1 MFDGTP
7 CLLPTFQCIDNFN
20 FLSLPPHIKNNLCLL
35 KLLTDYFTM
44 CDPENTDFLPNK
56 NVKEIKY
63 NTENNQEKESKLPCW
78 RKIPCI
84 GIALIIVKNLVNG
97 ASDVIVKKITDIG
110 KYKLIF
116 YTY

>member
-1 MFDGTP
+1 
-7 CLLPTFQCIDNFN
+7 
-20 FLSLPPHIKNNLCLL
+20 
-35 KLLTDYFTM
+35 M
-44 CDPENTDFLPNK
+44 CDPEKTDFLPNE
-56 NVKEIKY
+56 NDKEIKY

-84 GIALIIVKNLVNG
+84 GIALIIVKNSVNG

-116 YTY
+116 YTYLLYNQINLGSYAKNLYIKVNNIITDQMPNPTIGREMPRK